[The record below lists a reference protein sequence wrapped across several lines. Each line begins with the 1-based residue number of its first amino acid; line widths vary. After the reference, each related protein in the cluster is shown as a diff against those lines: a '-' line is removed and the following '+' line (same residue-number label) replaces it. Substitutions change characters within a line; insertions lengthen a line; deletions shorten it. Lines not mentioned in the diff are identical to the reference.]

1 MAEEWQE
8 RSRPAR
14 LERRYE
20 FASYEELRDFLD
32 RAASLSEQKNLYPNI
47 GFGRGY
53 VNFTIYPEEESDGI
67 SDHEREFAMRLE
79 EMSHD
84 GATMQA

>member
-84 GATMQA
+84 GVTMQA